1 MIVFMVLCLGK
12 HITLLRSSL
21 PFLPQPCSDSCTSL
35 DLCVSSRNHE
45 VSILGHF
52 EAAANR
58 GINVSIG
65 KEIKASSE
73 PEFGM
78 VLGTKF
84 KVNED

>member
-1 MIVFMVLCLGK
+1 
-12 HITLLRSSL
+12 
-21 PFLPQPCSDSCTSL
+21 
-35 DLCVSSRNHE
+35 